1 MSKIILIA
9 AVSKDGVIGKD
20 NKLPWELPEDL
31 KHFMKK
37 TKGNTVIMG
46 RKTFESLGFVPLTK
60 RTNVVV
66 SSLEVE
72 TSNKLFINGTDGET
86 RLYQCTDLEDVL
98 SVAVG
103 LTHVDKDIY
112 VIGGASIYEALFDQV
127 DEIILSKVD
136 ISVEGDTFFKP
147 DLSEFKLTNR
157 EDMRDSSIPFII
169 ETYSRI

>member
-31 KHFMKK
+31 KHFMLT
-37 TKGNTVIMG
+37 TKGHTVVMG
-46 RKTFESLGFVPLTK
+46 RKTFESIGFVPLTK
-60 RTNVVV
+60 RTNIVV

-72 TSNKLFINGTDGET
+72 TSNKLFVNGVDGAT
-86 RLYQCTDLEDVL
+86 KLYQCTDIDDVI

-103 LTHVDKDIY
+103 LTHVDKDIFI
-112 VIGGASIYEALFDQV
+112 IGGASIYEALFDQV

-136 ISVEGDTFFKP
+136 ISVDGDTYFKP

-157 EDMRDSSIPFII
+157 IDKRDSSIPFII
-169 ETYSRI
+169 ETFSRI